1 MMNRTGF
8 LLGTVLAGSALAQPI
23 DWSWAIDWRPAL
35 IQADDS
41 RSGAWLPPDHPDL
54 QVSGRVSWT
63 EQNKLRVI
71 WPGTQ
76 IQGRFTG
83 RSLAVQLEDSGR
95 TDYQV
100 IIDGDLKNS
109 RLLDT
114 VPGFHVYPL
123 AQDLTAGEH
132 RFEIFRRTET
142 FSDTTQ

>member
-1 MMNRTGF
+1 M
-8 LLGTVLAGSALAQPI
+8 
-23 DWSWAIDWRPAL
+23 

-83 RSLAVQLEDSGR
+83 RSLAVQLEDTGR

-100 IIDGDLKNS
+100 IIDVDLKNS

-123 AQDLTAGEH
+123 AQNLAAGEH
-132 RFEIFRRTET
+132 RSSGVRKPFQVPARSMDFFWIRVTVSCPGMNPCACIWIFTAIRK
-142 FSDTTQ
+142 Q